1 MVIDTSAILAI
12 LLDEPEADT
21 FSDAIEKASTRLI
34 SAATLLEATMVLEA
48 RKGPDGGRAL
58 DLFVYRT
65 GAQIVAFDAPQA
77 ETARAAWREFGK
89 GRHPAALNFGD
100 CFAYALAKARQDAL
114 LFKGEDFAKTDLE
127 LHRAGFGIARPT

>member
-34 SAATLLEATMVLEA
+34 SAATLLEAAMVLEA
-48 RKGPDGGRAL
+48 RKGPEGGRAL

-65 GAQIVAFDAPQA
+65 GAQIIAFDAPQA
-77 ETARAAWREFGK
+77 EMARAAWREFGK

-127 LHRAGFGIARPT
+127 LHSARSGIARPT